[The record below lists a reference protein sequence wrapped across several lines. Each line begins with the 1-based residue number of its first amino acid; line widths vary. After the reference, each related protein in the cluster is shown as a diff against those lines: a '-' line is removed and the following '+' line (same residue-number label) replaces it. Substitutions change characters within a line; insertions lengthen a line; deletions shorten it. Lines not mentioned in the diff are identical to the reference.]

1 MNEIELIQSLHNYN
15 ESELFYMQY
24 QNAGKDPDTLSR
36 FLSALDVEECVKKHL
51 LIPEFPATMPDAM
64 RDEYFFSDPEIGMI
78 ISKHNCYSP
87 VFQHFHT
94 YFEAFY
100 VFEGICVQEIGGIRQ
115 TLRMGDLCIIPPGVS
130 HSLSVQD
137 SSIVINLINSSAVIE
152 NVFKNPLY
160 YKNNVLSD
168 FFVRNMHFS
177 PSNSYLIF
185 HTGNDHEL
193 KDLIL
198 QMMLENIN
206 RYQEY
211 EAILNAY
218 FSVFF
223 GKLLRYYENTAEL
236 NAPDTQKSRLSYELS
251 KYIQDHHRKLTLSD
265 VARRFGYSDEYTSRL
280 IKQLMGRNFS
290 EILAESRM
298 KHAAAL
304 LKSTNL
310 PVREVA
316 YQVGYENAENFI
328 RTFKRHYEKTP
339 TAYRRSLDEEKT
351 GLL

>member
-1 MNEIELIQSLHNYN
+1 MNEMELIQALHNLN
-15 ESELFYMQY
+15 ETELFYMQY
-24 QNAGKDPDTLSR
+24 QEARKDPKRFRR
-36 FLSALDVEECVKKHL
+36 FLNQLDVESCVEKHL
-51 LIPEFPATMPDAM
+51 VIPEFPETMPDAM
-64 RDEYFFSDPEIGMI
+64 RDEYFYSDSEIGMV

-100 VFEGICVQEIGGIRQ
+100 VFEGICVQEIGGKRQ
-115 TLRMGDLCIIPPGVS
+115 TLRMGDLCIIPPGIS
-130 HSLSVQD
+130 HSISVQD
-137 SSIVINLINSSAVIE
+137 SSIVINLINSSSVIE

-160 YKNNVLSD
+160 YRNNVLSD

-177 PSNSYLIF
+177 VSNSYLIF

-198 QMMLENIN
+198 QMMLEYTN

-218 FSVFF
+218 FTIFF
-223 GKLLRYYENTAEL
+223 GKLLRYYENTAQISD
-236 NAPDTQKSRLSYELS
+236 PDTHRSRLSYELNQ
-251 KYIQDHHRKLTLSD
+251 YIQENHQKISLSD
-265 VARRFGYSDEYTSRL
+265 IARRFGYSDEYTSRL
-280 IKQLMGRNFS
+280 IKQLMGRSFS
-290 EILAESRM
+290 EILADARM

-310 PVREVA
+310 PVRDIA
-316 YQVGYENAENFI
+316 YQVGYENPENFI
-328 RTFKRHYEKTP
+328 RTFKKHNKKTP
-339 TAYRRSLDEEKT
+339 TEYRRNLDAERRT
-351 GLL
+351 G

>member
-15 ESELFYMQY
+15 ESELFYLDY
-24 QNAGKDPDTLSR
+24 QNARKDPGKFKR
-36 FLSALDVEECVKKHL
+36 FLATLDIQSCVEKHL
-51 LIPEFPATMPDAM
+51 VIPEIPETMPDAM
-64 RDEYFFSDPEIGMI
+64 RDEYFFSDPEIGMLI
-78 ISKHNCYSP
+78 TKHNCYSP
-87 VFQHFHT
+87 VFKHFHT

-100 VFEGICVQEIGGIRQ
+100 VFEGICVQEIGGKRQ

-160 YKNNVLSD
+160 YRNNVLSD

-177 PSNSYLIF
+177 ASNSYLIF

-206 RYQEY
+206 HYQEY
-211 EAILNAY
+211 EAILNAC
-218 FSVFF
+218 FSIFF
-223 GKLLRYYENTAEL
+223 AKLLRYYENTAEISD
-236 NAPDTQKSRLSYELS
+236 PDTEKSRISYEMN
-251 KYIQDHHRKLTLSD
+251 KYIQDHHKKLSLSD
-265 VARRFGYSDEYTSRL
+265 LAHRFGYSEEYTSRL
-280 IKQLMGRNFS
+280 VKQLMWRNFS

-298 KHAAAL
+298 KHAVAL
-304 LKSTNL
+304 LKATNL
-310 PVREVA
+310 PVREVG

-328 RTFKRHYEKTP
+328 RTFKKHYKKTP
-339 TAYRRSLDEEKT
+339 TEYRRSLDEEKT
-351 GLL
+351 L

>member
-15 ESELFYMQY
+15 ESELFYMDY
-24 QNAGKDPDTLSR
+24 QNAKKDPEGFKK
-36 FLSALDVEECVKKHL
+36 FLSGLDVVYCVAKHL
-51 LIPEFPATMPDAM
+51 VIPEFPETMPDAM
-64 RDEYFFSDPEIGMI
+64 RDEYFYSDPELGMVI
-78 ISKHNCYSP
+78 RKHNCFSP

-100 VFEGICVQEIGGIRQ
+100 VFEGICVQEIGGKRQ

-160 YKNNVLSD
+160 YRNNVLSD
-168 FFVRNMHFS
+168 FFIRNMHFS
-177 PSNSYLIF
+177 SANNYLMF

-198 QMMLENIN
+198 QMMLESIN

-211 EAILNAY
+211 EVILNAY
-218 FSVFF
+218 FSIFF

-236 NAPDTQKSRLSYELS
+236 GEPDTQRSRLSYEMN
-251 KYIQDHHRKLTLSD
+251 KYIQDHHRQITLED
-265 VARRFGYSDEYTSRL
+265 VANRFGYSEEYTSRL
-280 IKQLMGRNFS
+280 IRQLMGRTFT
-290 EILAESRM
+290 EILADSRM
-298 KHAAAL
+298 KHAVSL
-304 LKSTNL
+304 LKSTSL
-310 PVREVA
+310 PVREIA
-316 YQVGYENAENFI
+316 YQVGYENPENFI
-328 RTFKRHYEKTP
+328 RTFKKHNKKTP
-339 TAYRRSLDEEKT
+339 TEYRRSLDEERRT
-351 GLL
+351 G

>member
-1 MNEIELIQSLHNYN
+1 MNAIELIQALHNYN

-24 QNAGKDPDTLSR
+24 QEAKKDSVR
-36 FLSALDVEECVKKHL
+36 FRRYLAALDVAECVRRHL
-51 LIPEFPATMPDAM
+51 VIPEFPETMPEAM
-64 RDEYFFSDPEIGMI
+64 RDEYFYSDPDIGMV

-100 VFEGICVQEIGGIRQ
+100 VFEGICVQEIGGVSQ
-115 TLRMGDLCIIPPGVS
+115 TLHMGDLCILPPGVS
-130 HSLSVQD
+130 HSISVQD

-160 YKNNVLSD
+160 FRNNVLSD
-168 FFVRNMHFS
+168 FFIRNLHFS
-177 PSNSYLIF
+177 AQNNFLIF
-185 HTGNDHEL
+185 HTGNDQEL

-206 RYQEY
+206 RYPEY

-218 FSVFF
+218 FSIFF
-223 GKLLRYYENTAEL
+223 GKLLRYYENTAEI
-236 NAPDTQKSRLSYELS
+236 NEPSRKKAQLSYELS
-251 KYIQDHHRKLTLSD
+251 QYIQEHHQKITLSD
-265 VARRFGYSDEYTSRL
+265 LAARFHYSEEYVSRL

-290 EILAESRM
+290 DILTDCRM
-298 KHAAAL
+298 KHALSL

-310 PVREVA
+310 PVREIA

-328 RTFKRHYEKTP
+328 RTFKKQYKKTP
-339 TAYRRSLDEEKT
+339 TEYRRSLDEER
-351 GLL
+351 L